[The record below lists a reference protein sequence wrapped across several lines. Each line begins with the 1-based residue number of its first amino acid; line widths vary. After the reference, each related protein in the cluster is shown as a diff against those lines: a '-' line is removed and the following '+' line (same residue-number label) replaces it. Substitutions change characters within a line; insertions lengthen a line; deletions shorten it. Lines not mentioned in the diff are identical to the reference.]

1 MSDSSQTGGAQPTP
15 SYPSSARAWYA
26 VAVLFLAYTLSFVD
40 RQIFAF
46 LVDPIK
52 ADFHI
57 SDSAF
62 AFMSGFG
69 FVIIYTVLGIPIGRL
84 ADSHNRR
91 NIISAGIAV
100 WSVMTTWCGVAAN
113 YWQLFLGR
121 FGVGVGEA
129 ALSPCAYS
137 MITDNFPREKRSL
150 PLNVYSAG
158 ILVGAGLANIF
169 GGLATQAA
177 LSMGPQTIPVLG
189 EIHAWQFAFLM
200 VGIPGLLIAL
210 LVLTLK
216 EPARHER
223 RADAKFAETL
233 RYIGEHKGTYL
244 TLIVGVSLFATSNY
258 ALINWIPAY
267 YDRNFGWT
275 RGELGSY
282 FGTIIGVCGPIG
294 LVFSGVAGDQAS
306 SRREKSRVPQDDDR
320 RRMPRTDRLCPARRR
335 SRSVLDDG
343 LPRDSSCWASPSMS
357 GSGPVALQSVTP
369 NEMRGQVIAIYF
381 LILNITANGIFNQ
394 VVAAFTDFFFKN
406 PADVGKSVAVVGTAA
421 TIVGIASLFIGIK
434 YYKRSAE
441 ELGV

>member
-1 MSDSSQTGGAQPTP
+1 MSDGSRVSDASGTS
-15 SYPSSARAWYA
+15 SYPSSARAWYT
-26 VAVLFLAYTLSFVD
+26 VAILFLAYTLSFVD

-52 ADFHI
+52 ADFQI
-57 SDSAF
+57 SDSSF

-91 NIISAGIAV
+91 NIMAAGIAV
-100 WSVMTTWCGVAAN
+100 WSFMTAFCGIAAN

-177 LSMGPQTIPVLG
+177 LSMGPQDVPLLG
-189 EIHAWQFAFLM
+189 TVKAWQFAFLL
-200 VGIPGLLIAL
+200 VGIPGVIIAL

-223 RADAKFAETL
+223 RAEAKFAQTF
-233 RYIGEHKGTYL
+233 RYISAHRGTYI

-258 ALINWIPAY
+258 AIINWIPAY
-267 YDRNFGWT
+267 YDRNFGWS
-275 RGELGSY
+275 RAQLGGY
-282 FGTIIGVCGPIG
+282 FGAIIAICGAIG
-294 LVFSGVAGDQAS
+294 LVASGILATKMLQAGVTAVFHKLMIGAECLVLVGFVLLVAVHDPYWTMGCL
-306 SRREKSRVPQDDDR
+306 VI
-320 RRMPRTDRLCPARRR
+320 LF
-335 SRSVLDDG
+335 LG
-343 LPRDSSCWASPSMS
+343 LSFHV
-357 GSGPVALQSVTP
+357 GLGPVALQSVTP

-394 VVAAFTDFFFKN
+394 VVAGFTDFFFVN
-406 PADVGKSVAVVGTAA
+406 PADVGKSVALVGTGA
-421 TIVGIASLFIGIK
+421 TIVGIASLIIGVK
-434 YYKRSAE
+434 FYKRTVRE
-441 ELGV
+441 IGV

>member
-294 LVFSGVAGDQAS
+294 LVFSGWLATKLLRAGKKAVFHKMMIGAECLVLIGFVLLVAVHNPYWTMGCL
-306 SRREKSRVPQDDDR
+306 VIL
-320 RRMPRTDRLCPARRR
+320 ML
-335 SRSVLDDG
+335 G
-343 LPRDSSCWASPSMS
+343 LSFHV
-357 GSGPVALQSVTP
+357 GLGPVALQSVTP

-421 TIVGIASLFIGIK
+421 TIVGITSLFIGIK
-434 YYKRSAE
+434 YYKRSADA
-441 ELGV
+441 LGV

>member
-1 MSDSSQTGGAQPTP
+1 MSDSSRVAAAGSAS
-15 SYPSSARAWYA
+15 SYPSAGSAWYT
-26 VAVLFLAYTLSFVD
+26 VAILFLAYTLSFVD

-91 NIISAGIAV
+91 NIMAAGIAV
-100 WSVMTTWCGVAAN
+100 WSVMTAFCGITRN

-158 ILVGAGLANIF
+158 ILVGAGLANVF

-177 LSMGPQTIPVLG
+177 LSMGPQTLPVVG
-189 EIHAWQFAFLM
+189 TIQAWQFAFLI
-200 VGIPGLLIAL
+200 VGIPGIIIAL
-210 LVLTLK
+210 LVLTLR

-223 RADAKFAETL
+223 RAEAKFAKTL
-233 RYIGEHKGTYL
+233 KFIGQHKGTYI
-244 TLIVGVSLFATSNY
+244 TLIIGVSLFATSNY
-258 ALINWIPAY
+258 AIINWIPAY
-267 YDRNFGWT
+267 YDRNFGWS
-275 RGELGSY
+275 RAELGGY
-282 FGTIIGVCGPIG
+282 FGTIIAICGPIG
-294 LVFSGVAGDQAS
+294 LVVSGILATKMLKAGKKAVFNKLMIGAECFVLIGFVLLVAVHNPFWTMGCL
-306 SRREKSRVPQDDDR
+306 VI
-320 RRMPRTDRLCPARRR
+320 LF
-335 SRSVLDDG
+335 LG
-343 LPRDSSCWASPSMS
+343 LSFHV
-357 GSGPVALQSVTP
+357 GLGPVALQSVTP

-406 PADVGKSVAVVGTAA
+406 PADVGKSIAIVGTGA
-421 TIVGIASLFIGIK
+421 TIVGIASLLIGIK

>member
-1 MSDSSQTGGAQPTP
+1 MSDSSRVAGAGSAP
-15 SYPSSARAWYA
+15 SYPSSARAWYT
-26 VAVLFLAYTLSFVD
+26 VAILFLAYTLSFVD

-57 SDSAF
+57 SDSTF

-91 NIISAGIAV
+91 NIMAVGIAV
-100 WSVMTTWCGVAAN
+100 WSVMTAWCGVAKN

-150 PLNVYSAG
+150 PLNMYSAG
-158 ILVGAGLANIF
+158 ILVGAGLANVF

-177 LSMGPQTIPVLG
+177 LSMGPQSVPVLG
-189 EIHAWQFAFLM
+189 TVKAWQFAFLM
-200 VGIPGLLIAL
+200 VGIPGIVIAL

-223 RADAKFAETL
+223 RAEARFADTL
-233 RYIGEHKGTYL
+233 DYIRSHLGTYV
-244 TLIVGVSLFATSNY
+244 TLIVGVSLFASSNY
-258 ALINWIPAY
+258 AIINWMPAF
-267 YDRNFGWT
+267 YDRNFGWS
-275 RGELGSY
+275 RGQFGGY
-282 FGTIIGVCGPIG
+282 FGTIIAVFGPIG
-294 LVFSGVAGDQAS
+294 LVVSGVLATRMLKAGVEAVFS
-306 SRREKSRVPQDDDR
+306 KLMIGAECV
-320 RRMPRTDRLCPARRR
+320 
-335 SRSVLDDG
+335 VLVGFVLLVAVHDPYWTMG
-343 LPRDSSCWASPSMS
+343 CLVVIMS
-357 GSGPVALQSVTP
+357 GLSFHVGLGPVALQSVTP

-394 VVAAFTDFFFKN
+394 VVAAFTDFFFKD
-406 PADVGKSVAVVGTAA
+406 PADVGKSIAIVGTTA
-421 TIVGIASLFIGIK
+421 TIVGIASLLIGIK
-434 YYKRSAE
+434 YFKRSAKE
-441 ELGV
+441 IAV

>member
-1 MSDSSQTGGAQPTP
+1 MSDSSRVGGAAGAA
-15 SYPSSARAWYA
+15 SYPSSVRAWYT
-26 VAVLFLAYTLSFVD
+26 VFILFLAYTLSFID

-52 ADFHI
+52 ASFDI
-57 SDSAF
+57 SDSMF
-62 AFMSGFG
+62 ALMSGFG
-69 FVIIYTVLGIPIGRL
+69 FVIVYSLLGIPIGRL

-91 NIISAGIAV
+91 NIMALGITV
-100 WSVMTTWCGVAAN
+100 WSVMTAYCGLASK

-150 PLNVYSAG
+150 PLNMYSAG

-177 LSMGPQTIPVLG
+177 LEMGPQTLPVIG
-189 EIHAWQFAFLM
+189 TVQAWQMAFLM

-223 RADAKFAETL
+223 RAEARFAETL
-233 RYIGEHKGTYL
+233 KYIGQHKGTYI

-258 ALINWIPAY
+258 AIINWIPAY
-267 YDRNFGWT
+267 YNRNFGWS
-275 RGELGSY
+275 RGEFGGY
-282 FGTIIGVCGPIG
+282 FGTIIAVCGPIG
-294 LVFSGVAGDQAS
+294 LIASGILATKMLQAGVEAVFNKLMIAAEIVVLIGFVLLVAIHDPYWTMGCL
-306 SRREKSRVPQDDDR
+306 VVV
-320 RRMPRTDRLCPARRR
+320 ML
-335 SRSVLDDG
+335 G
-343 LPRDSSCWASPSMS
+343 LSFHV
-357 GSGPVALQSVTP
+357 GLGPVALQSVTP
-369 NEMRGQVIAIYF
+369 NEMRGQVIALYF

-394 VVAAFTDFFFKN
+394 VVAAFTDFFFAD
-406 PADVGKSVAVVGTAA
+406 PADVGKSVAVVGTTV
-421 TIVGIASLFIGIK
+421 TIVGIISLIIGIK
-434 YYKRSAE
+434 YYKRSAQE
-441 ELGV
+441 IGV

>member
-1 MSDSSQTGGAQPTP
+1 MSDSSRVGDVDSDA
-15 SYPSSARAWYA
+15 SYPSSSRAWFA
-26 VAVLFLAYTLSFVD
+26 VAILFLAYTLSFVD

-52 ADFHI
+52 EDFQI

-91 NIISAGIAV
+91 NIVSAGVAI
-100 WSVMTTWCGVAAN
+100 WSVMTAWCGVAGS

-150 PLNVYSAG
+150 PLNIYSAG
-158 ILVGAGLANIF
+158 VMVGAGLANIF

-177 LSMGPQTIPVLG
+177 LSMGPQTLPVLG
-189 EIHAWQFAFLM
+189 TVKAWQFAFLM
-200 VGIPGLLIAL
+200 VGIPGLL
-210 LVLTLK
+210 LVLLLLTLR

-223 RADAKFAETL
+223 RAEAKFAQTL
-233 RYIGEHKGTYL
+233 RYIGQHKGTYIS
-244 TLIVGVSLFATSNY
+244 LIVGVSLFATSNY

-267 YDRNFGWT
+267 YDRNFGWGRAEIGT
-275 RGELGSY
+275 Y
-282 FGTIIGVCGPIG
+282 FGTIIGVCGTFG
-294 LVFSGVAGDQAS
+294 LVFSGWLATKLLRSGTQAVFNKLMIGAECVALVGF
-306 SRREKSRVPQDDDR
+306 
-320 RRMPRTDRLCPARRR
+320 
-335 SRSVLDDG
+335 VLLVAVHDPYWTVGCLTVIMLG
-343 LPRDSSCWASPSMS
+343 LSFHV
-357 GSGPVALQSVTP
+357 GLGPVALQAVTP

-381 LILNITANGIFNQ
+381 LILNITANGVFNQ
-394 VVAAFTDFFFKN
+394 VVAAITDFFFKN
-406 PADVGKSVAVVGTAA
+406 PADVGKSIAIVGTTA
-421 TIVGIASLFIGIK
+421 TIVGIISLLIGIK
-434 YYKRSAE
+434 YYKRSAA